1 MKKLLGFRKLNLLA
15 QILIGA
21 LLGILVGQLFPSF
34 AKELKI
40 LGVLFTSLVQMVI
53 VPLVFPLVVLSIVTM
68 KNTKKFGNLAFKTF
82 LHFFSITTFNR
93 SY

>member
-68 KNTKKFGNLAFKTF
+68 KNTKNFGNLAFKTF
-82 LHFFSITTFNR
+82 LHFL
-93 SY
+93 

>member
-68 KNTKKFGNLAFKTF
+68 KNTKMQLFCTK
-82 LHFFSITTFNR
+82 SIKRYF
-93 SY
+93 

>member
-21 LLGILVGQLFPSF
+21 LLGILIGQLFPSF

-68 KNTKKFGNLAFKTF
+68 KNTKMQLFCTKSVKRYF
-82 LHFFSITTFNR
+82 
-93 SY
+93 

>member
-68 KNTKKFGNLAFKTF
+68 KNTKKFGNLAFTQ
-82 LHFFSITTFNR
+82 LQH
-93 SY
+93 

>member
-40 LGVLFTSLVQMVI
+40 LGVLFTSLIQMVI

-68 KNTKKFGNLAFKTF
+68 KNTKMQLFCTKSVKRYF
-82 LHFFSITTFNR
+82 
-93 SY
+93 

>member
-68 KNTKKFGNLAFKTF
+68 
-82 LHFFSITTFNR
+82 
-93 SY
+93 

>member
-68 KNTKKFGNLAFKTF
+68 KNTKKVRK
-82 LHFFSITTFNR
+82 SCI
-93 SY
+93 

>member
-40 LGVLFTSLVQMVI
+40 LGVLFTSLV
-53 VPLVFPLVVLSIVTM
+53 
-68 KNTKKFGNLAFKTF
+68 
-82 LHFFSITTFNR
+82 
-93 SY
+93 